1 MIAEPVKDEPESPAR
16 PRAQSCNPFI
26 VPSSSFSDSRTNA
39 SEPLWK
45 HCATRTR
52 VKQVQINETAAEHS
66 REFLEGATKILR
78 QHRDKL
84 TSCDTRLKEIC
95 KFSIKFEFEIPTDHI
110 SRCHKEPQERL

>member
-16 PRAQSCNPFI
+16 PPAQSCNPFI
-26 VPSSSFSDSRTNA
+26 VPSSSFSDSRTDT

-45 HCATRTR
+45 QCGTRTR

-66 REFLEGATKILR
+66 RKFLEGATKILR
-78 QHRDKL
+78 QYRDKL

-95 KFSIKFEFEIPTDHI
+95 KFFIKFEFESLPDHI
-110 SRCHKEPQERL
+110 

>member
-1 MIAEPVKDEPESPAR
+1 MIVQPVKDEPESPAS
-16 PRAQSCNPFI
+16 PLAQSCNPFI
-26 VPSSSFSDSRTNA
+26 VPSSPSSDGRINT

-45 HCATRTR
+45 HCSAHNR

-78 QHRDKL
+78 EYRDKL

-95 KFSIKFEFEIPTDHI
+95 KFFFNFEF
-110 SRCHKEPQERL
+110 

>member
-1 MIAEPVKDEPESPAR
+1 MFVEPFKDEPESPAG
-16 PRAQSCNPFI
+16 PHTQSCNPVI
-26 VPSSSFSDSRTNA
+26 VPSSSSSSDSRTNA

-45 HCATRTR
+45 QCGTRSR

-78 QHRDKL
+78 EYRDKL

-95 KFSIKFEFEIPTDHI
+95 KFFIKFEFEAPTDHI
-110 SRCHKEPQERL
+110 

>member
-16 PRAQSCNPFI
+16 RPARSCNPFI
-26 VPSSSFSDSRTNA
+26 VPSTSFSDSRTNT

-45 HCATRTR
+45 QCGTRTR

-78 QHRDKL
+78 QYQDKL
-84 TSCDTRLKEIC
+84 TSCGTRLKEIC
-95 KFSIKFEFEIPTDHI
+95 KFFIEFEFETPTDHI
-110 SRCHKEPQERL
+110 